1 MVSNTPLI
9 IYVLLQLKR
18 QLFPPINWTITIN
31 DIIPMCVDHILPRLV
46 QVVQR
51 TRQRIECIYTDC
63 HFLVSCLEREDF
75 LLDMGI
81 ITRLLESLKNVK
93 LGKSIKR

>member
-9 IYVLLQLKR
+9 IYVLLVLKH

-46 QVVQR
+46 QVVKRKRELNVYTR
-51 TRQRIECIYTDC
+51 TVTSW
-63 HFLVSCLEREDF
+63 FPA
-75 LLDMGI
+75 
-81 ITRLLESLKNVK
+81 
-93 LGKSIKR
+93 

>member
-9 IYVLLQLKR
+9 IYVLLVLKH

-46 QVVQR
+46 QVVKR
-51 TRQRIECIYTDC
+51 NRELNVYTRDC
-63 HFLVSCLEREDF
+63 HFLVSCLEQGDF

-81 ITRLLESLKNVK
+81 FTRLRESLKNVK

>member
-9 IYVLLQLKR
+9 IYVLLVLKH

-46 QVVQR
+46 QVVKR
-51 TRQRIECIYTDC
+51 NRELYVYTQTVTSW
-63 HFLVSCLEREDF
+63 FPA
-75 LLDMGI
+75 
-81 ITRLLESLKNVK
+81 
-93 LGKSIKR
+93 

>member
-9 IYVLLQLKR
+9 IYVLLVLKH

-46 QVVQR
+46 QVVKRNRELNVYTR
-51 TRQRIECIYTDC
+51 TVTSW
-63 HFLVSCLEREDF
+63 FPA
-75 LLDMGI
+75 
-81 ITRLLESLKNVK
+81 
-93 LGKSIKR
+93 

>member
-9 IYVLLQLKR
+9 IYVLLVLKH

-46 QVVQR
+46 QVVKR
-51 TRQRIECIYTDC
+51 NRELNVYTGAVTSW
-63 HFLVSCLEREDF
+63 FPA
-75 LLDMGI
+75 
-81 ITRLLESLKNVK
+81 
-93 LGKSIKR
+93 

>member
-9 IYVLLQLKR
+9 IYVLLVLKH

-46 QVVQR
+46 QVVKR
-51 TRQRIECIYTDC
+51 NRELNVYTDC
-63 HFLVSCLEREDF
+63 HFLVSCLERGDF

-81 ITRLLESLKNVK
+81 FTRLRESLKNVK

>member
-9 IYVLLQLKR
+9 LYVLLVLKH

-46 QVVQR
+46 QVVKR
-51 TRQRIECIYTDC
+51 NRELNVYTRAVTSW
-63 HFLVSCLEREDF
+63 FPA
-75 LLDMGI
+75 
-81 ITRLLESLKNVK
+81 
-93 LGKSIKR
+93 

>member
-46 QVVQR
+46 QVVKR
-51 TRQRIECIYTDC
+51 TTVDRELNVYTRTVTSW
-63 HFLVSCLEREDF
+63 FPA
-75 LLDMGI
+75 
-81 ITRLLESLKNVK
+81 
-93 LGKSIKR
+93 

>member
-9 IYVLLQLKR
+9 IYVLLVLKH

-46 QVVQR
+46 QVVKKNRELNVYTR
-51 TRQRIECIYTDC
+51 TVTSW
-63 HFLVSCLEREDF
+63 FPA
-75 LLDMGI
+75 
-81 ITRLLESLKNVK
+81 
-93 LGKSIKR
+93 

>member
-9 IYVLLQLKR
+9 IYVLLVLKH

-46 QVVQR
+46 QVVKR
-51 TRQRIECIYTDC
+51 NRELNVYTRAVTSW
-63 HFLVSCLEREDF
+63 FPA
-75 LLDMGI
+75 
-81 ITRLLESLKNVK
+81 
-93 LGKSIKR
+93 

>member
-9 IYVLLQLKR
+9 IYVLLVLKH

-46 QVVQR
+46 QVVKR
-51 TRQRIECIYTDC
+51 NRELNVYTQTVTSW
-63 HFLVSCLEREDF
+63 FPA
-75 LLDMGI
+75 
-81 ITRLLESLKNVK
+81 
-93 LGKSIKR
+93 

>member
-9 IYVLLQLKR
+9 IYVLLVLKH

-46 QVVQR
+46 QVVKR
-51 TRQRIECIYTDC
+51 NRELNVYTRAVT
-63 HFLVSCLEREDF
+63 S
-75 LLDMGI
+75 
-81 ITRLLESLKNVK
+81 
-93 LGKSIKR
+93 

>member
-9 IYVLLQLKR
+9 IYVLLVLKH

-46 QVVQR
+46 QVYIVKR
-51 TRQRIECIYTDC
+51 NRELNVYTQTVTSW
-63 HFLVSCLEREDF
+63 FPA
-75 LLDMGI
+75 
-81 ITRLLESLKNVK
+81 
-93 LGKSIKR
+93 

>member
-9 IYVLLQLKR
+9 IYVLLVLKH

-46 QVVQR
+46 QVVKR
-51 TRQRIECIYTDC
+51 NRELNVYT
-63 HFLVSCLEREDF
+63 HTVTSWFPA
-75 LLDMGI
+75 
-81 ITRLLESLKNVK
+81 
-93 LGKSIKR
+93 

>member
-9 IYVLLQLKR
+9 IYVLLVLKH

-46 QVVQR
+46 QVVKKNR
-51 TRQRIECIYTDC
+51 ELNVYTQTVTSW
-63 HFLVSCLEREDF
+63 FPA
-75 LLDMGI
+75 
-81 ITRLLESLKNVK
+81 
-93 LGKSIKR
+93 